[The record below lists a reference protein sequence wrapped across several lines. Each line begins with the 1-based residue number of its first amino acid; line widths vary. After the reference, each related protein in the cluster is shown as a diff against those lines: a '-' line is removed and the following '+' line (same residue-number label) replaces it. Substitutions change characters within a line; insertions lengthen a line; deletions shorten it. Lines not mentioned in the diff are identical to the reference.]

1 MATKK
6 QVQPAEAS
14 AALAPTVVTEDT
26 LGDALFDGNRRRP
39 VVAINDEGQLV
50 VCCRRTARKNG
61 WKLQALEKAAAA
73 PKAAKKGKGRRS
85 TDVGAEHAAAEV
97 AEAVVTNLTAATEA
111 AKTLAKKVGSKRAGK
126 VTLNPEALKALL

>member
-6 QVQPAEAS
+6 QAQPAES

-50 VCCRRTARKNG
+50 VCCRRTAKKNG
-61 WKLQALEKAAAA
+61 WALQKLEKQGAA
-73 PKAAKKGKGRRS
+73 PKAKGKSRRK
-85 TDVGAEHAAAEV
+85 TDVGAEHPASAV

>member
-6 QVQPAEAS
+6 QAQPAES

-61 WKLQALEKAAAA
+61 WKLQSVEKAAAA
-73 PKAAKKGKGRRS
+73 PKAKGRRK
-85 TDVGAEHAAAEV
+85 TDVGAGHAAADV

-111 AKTLAKKVGSKRAGK
+111 AKTLAKKVGSKRAGSSEPWP
-126 VTLNPEALKALL
+126 NSRS

>member
-1 MATKK
+1 MASKK
-6 QVQPAEAS
+6 QAQPAES

-61 WKLQALEKAAAA
+61 WALQKLEREPSAK
-73 PKAAKKGKGRRS
+73 PAKKGGKRRA
-85 TDVGAEHAAAEV
+85 TDVGPDHPAAEV

-111 AKTLAKKVGSKRAGK
+111 AKTLARKVGSKRAGK
-126 VTLNPEALKALL
+126 TTLNPEVLKALL